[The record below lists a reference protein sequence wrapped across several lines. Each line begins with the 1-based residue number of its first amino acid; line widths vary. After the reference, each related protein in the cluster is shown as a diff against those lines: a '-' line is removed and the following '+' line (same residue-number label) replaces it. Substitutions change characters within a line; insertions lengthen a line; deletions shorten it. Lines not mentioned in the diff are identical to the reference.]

1 MPDNQDY
8 HKRPPKPQTAHRPPW
23 PCAESDSHPGSCL
36 GQMSSLVD
44 TSLTYF
50 SEQQRPLPHFSLE
63 VSLVSTSQVCSP
75 EVPISMSLSLLF
87 GGSNSIVSLP
97 PLNWHI
103 QSHLVPP
110 TPAHWSLA
118 TLLYHNSCT
127 RPRHSSGFLLPSPCL
142 STGQATCQ
150 SPHPGFSDALKLEKL
165 VAAQS
170 LS

>member
-36 GQMSSLVD
+36 GPMSSLVD

-97 PLNWHI
+97 PPNWPI

-110 TPAHWSLA
+110 HSRSLV
-118 TLLYHNSCT
+118 TSHPLVSQQLL
-127 RPRHSSGFLLPSPCL
+127 HSAPPWLWFPSPL
-142 STGQATCQ
+142 VFPQAR
-150 SPHPGFSDALKLEKL
+150 PPANHPTLDSVTL
-165 VAAQS
+165 
-170 LS
+170 